1 VLQGS
6 MLPIVARWLH
16 VSVPGS
22 IKRNFPLD
30 IELKE
35 DIKSE
40 LVELDIPHNSPIAGK
55 AVVQIGMPKGA
66 LIVLIHRNQK
76 YISANGDTVIEA
88 NDHLLVMADNKSV
101 INELYKSFGLKA

>member
-1 VLQGS
+1 LQGS
-6 MLPIVARWLH
+6 TLPIVARWLH
-16 VSVPGS
+16 VSVHGK

-40 LVELDIPHNSPIAGK
+40 LVELDIPQDSPIVGK

-66 LIVLIHRNQK
+66 LIVLIHRNGK
-76 YISANGDTVIEA
+76 YISANGETVIEA
-88 NDHLLVMADNKSV
+88 HDHLLVIADNKT
-101 INELYKSFGLKA
+101 IIEELYKIFDLKV